1 MDGQR
6 TSVSVATVELKAT
19 PAGTHLVYTEQGVY
33 LDGLDTPDSRRSGT
47 NSQLDNLATV
57 LEGAGMNAE
66 RELRDLI
73 EERVRAVRERDSATL
88 AARPAEDVIT
98 FDVLPPLNSRGSQAS
113 VEHLQAWF
121 DGYDGPIDYSA
132 RDVQVSAQG
141 DLGFCS
147 FLYHVGGTL
156 KTGDRVNMWVRAT
169 LCCRRIDGR
178 WRIVH
183 DHESVPFDPATGQAL
198 ISLEPQ

>member
-1 MDGQR
+1 
-6 TSVSVATVELKAT
+6 
-19 PAGTHLVYTEQGVY
+19 
-33 LDGLDTPDSRRSGT
+33 
-47 NSQLDNLATV
+47 
-57 LEGAGMNAE
+57 MNAE

-73 EERVRAVRERDSATL
+73 DERVRAVRERDSATL

-98 FDVLPPLNSRGSQAS
+98 FGVLPPLNSRGSQAT
-113 VEHLQAWF
+113 VEHLRAWF

-132 RDVQVSAQG
+132 HDVQASAQG

-147 FLYHVGGTL
+147 YLYHVGGTL
-156 KTGDRVNMWVRAT
+156 KTGDQVNMWVRAT

-178 WRIVH
+178 WRIAH